1 MKTRRDTSR
10 LLVFGAL
17 IIAAILLVSL
27 GGAGVLRPVLSLVTA
42 PLAPAGRALTSGVQS
57 VVGRAQQRQDYA
69 ALEDKLEEYERII
82 ADLQEEVVYLREIER
97 DYDRLSGLVDY
108 KAQHLDQNLVTAD
121 VIGRDTSSYNRWII
135 INRGTRD
142 GIRVGNPVISNLGLV
157 GRVERAVASMSWVR
171 LVNDPGSA
179 VNARL
184 QKAGA
189 EGTVIGQLQGDL
201 RMEYIPQEAVV
212 EPGDVIVT
220 SGLGGTFPANV
231 VIGHVRSVRRQQAT
245 FFQAATVRPAVD
257 FDDLR
262 MVAVVTAFEPADVS
276 AFEELVPQEGEA
288 QP

>member
-1 MKTRRDTSR
+1 M
-10 LLVFGAL
+10 
-17 IIAAILLVSL
+17 
-27 GGAGVLRPVLSLVTA
+27 
-42 PLAPAGRALTSGVQS
+42 
-57 VVGRAQQRQDYA
+57 
-69 ALEDKLEEYERII
+69 
-82 ADLQEEVVYLREIER
+82 
-97 DYDRLSGLVDY
+97 
-108 KAQHLDQNLVTAD
+108 
-121 VIGRDTSSYNRWII
+121 
-135 INRGTRD
+135 
-142 GIRVGNPVISNLGLV
+142 
-157 GRVERAVASMSWVR
+157 
-171 LVNDPGSA
+171 
-179 VNARL
+179 
-184 QKAGA
+184 
-189 EGTVIGQLQGDL
+189 IGQLQGDL

>member
-57 VVGRAQQRQDYA
+57 VVDRAQQRQDYA

>member
-27 GGAGVLRPVLSLVTA
+27 GGAGFLRPVLSLVTA